1 MKSPRTIHRIQLLIK
16 TCFIVVLTYIVIL
29 LSFLFLGKDLKQ
41 NITSLLH
48 TTIGKI
54 SNSIYCS
61 VSSSLSYSLNNNN
74 VQTDELVYSSF
85 YSSVIKYVETN
96 GDQASTT
103 SPATADKI
111 VIHNDS
117 EDTNEAITPPP
128 SDQSLAASS
137 DTIVSEDGSLSSY
150 DNIFFENEY
159 DAQTAFASHE
169 LSSSAKQTQAV
180 NNSMI
185 NNLIKNMDRNY
196 LINNFYRVNESAVIE
211 NDIWNVKK
219 LLQKDLTLEK
229 NDSKPQILIFHTHAH
244 EAFADSKSGAQSD
257 TVVGV
262 GEELASILRDKY
274 GYNVMHYSKQYNF
287 NTAYNEALVDLN
299 RIVKENPSIKI
310 IIDLHRDGVSD
321 SCKTHT
327 VCTVDGKKMAQIM
340 FFNGVS
346 RNKKASLNY
355 HTNSNLQTN
364 LAFSLQMKLYA
375 MKTFPE
381 FTKKNFIKSF
391 RYNMHVVGRYSLVEV
406 GDNNNT
412 VSEVKAAMTPLAEI
426 IDHVL
431 ATPNEYVN

>member
-1 MKSPRTIHRIQLLIK
+1 MKSQRTMHRIQLLLK

-29 LSFLFLGKDLKQ
+29 LSFLFFGKDFKQ
-41 NITSLLH
+41 NMTSLLH

-61 VSSSLSYSLNNNN
+61 ASSSLSYSLNNNN
-74 VQTDELVYSSF
+74 AHTDELVYSSF
-85 YSSVIKYVETN
+85 YSSVIKYVETSGSDN
-96 GDQASTT
+96 
-103 SPATADKI
+103 TAITPTNPNKI
-111 VIHNDS
+111 IIYNDS
-117 EDTNEAITPPP
+117 NEDTEAITPPP
-128 SDQSLAASS
+128 SGQSLAASS
-137 DTIVSEDGSLSSY
+137 DAIVTEDGNLSSY

-185 NNLIKNMDRNY
+185 NNLLKNMDRNY
-196 LINNFYRVNESAVIE
+196 LINNFYRVNEAAVI
-211 NDIWNVKK
+211 DKKTWNVKK
-219 LLQKDLTLEK
+219 LMQQDLTLEK
-229 NDSKPQILIFHTHAH
+229 NASKPQILIFHTHAH
-244 EAFADSKSGAQSD
+244 EAFADSKAGARSD

-274 GYNVMHYSKQYNF
+274 GYNVMHYYKQYNF

-310 IIDLHRDGVSD
+310 IIDLHRDGVST

-327 VCTVDGKKMAQIM
+327 VCKVDGKKMAPIM

-346 RNKKASLNY
+346 RNKKASLNF
-355 HTNSNLQTN
+355 HTNENLQTN

-412 VSEVKAAMTPLAEI
+412 VAEVKAAMTPLAEI

-431 ATPNEYVN
+431 STPNEYGN